1 MRQSAR
7 EQTWMSVT
15 VRWVWAGCLLLILG
29 ILLLCQGWDY
39 YAKVTLPW
47 ANWLCLGAGTAG
59 LGLLSV
65 MAWLLTR
72 RNHSRKRRLLTMGG
86 VSLIMAALIYY
97 LAAHYAFTAGW
108 DPAFVYQDASNLAY
122 GYTEDLSIN
131 YFSQFPNNLLLTI
144 LYSWMISLGD
154 ALGLTVQEWFV
165 IHFFQCAGYGL
176 MLYLTY
182 DCADRLTDGKQPD
195 AALWCWTVCLLLVGL
210 SPWVAVQYSDTAAL
224 ILLTAELRLWL
235 KAREGKLRVLWVGL
249 LFLIGSC
256 AYRIKPQTS
265 IFLIAVGLLWIAREI
280 RPGWLKKEWKKTL
293 AAGLTA
299 VLCFAAGTAGV
310 QAMLDKSEYELDPEA
325 RFGMSHYFMMG
336 MNETEMGG
344 YSEMDVGISES
355 AATRKERSEINWS
368 VFRERVEAMG
378 IGGLL
383 RQAVRKTLTNYGDG
397 TFAWEQEGMFY
408 SYDSYPFPARNAWLQ
423 SVLPGVYISGKYETM
438 VEKSHSTVWRVICQC
453 VWLGVLVLG
462 LSGCLQKKGQEMAVL
477 ELTLIG
483 LTLFELLF
491 EARAR
496 HLLAYAPFFI
506 LMAGMGLPAMAR
518 NDVI

>member
-1 MRQSAR
+1 
-7 EQTWMSVT
+7 
-15 VRWVWAGCLLLILG
+15 
-29 ILLLCQGWDY
+29 
-39 YAKVTLPW
+39 
-47 ANWLCLGAGTAG
+47 
-59 LGLLSV
+59 
-65 MAWLLTR
+65 
-72 RNHSRKRRLLTMGG
+72 
-86 VSLIMAALIYY
+86 
-97 LAAHYAFTAGW
+97 
-108 DPAFVYQDASNLAY
+108 
-122 GYTEDLSIN
+122 
-131 YFSQFPNNLLLTI
+131 
-144 LYSWMISLGD
+144 
-154 ALGLTVQEWFV
+154 
-165 IHFFQCAGYGL
+165 
-176 MLYLTY
+176 
-182 DCADRLTDGKQPD
+182 
-195 AALWCWTVCLLLVGL
+195 
-210 SPWVAVQYSDTAAL
+210 
-224 ILLTAELRLWL
+224 
-235 KAREGKLRVLWVGL
+235 
-249 LFLIGSC
+249 
-256 AYRIKPQTS
+256 
-265 IFLIAVGLLWIAREI
+265 
-280 RPGWLKKEWKKTL
+280 
-293 AAGLTA
+293 
-299 VLCFAAGTAGV
+299 
-310 QAMLDKSEYELDPEA
+310 MLDKSEYELDPEA
-325 RFGMSHYFMMG
+325 RFDMSHYFMMG